1 MQAKVPH
8 LRWSQAPPLPWRRP
22 GSADIHIYVYI
33 YVNIYVHIY
42 IYIDIYACIHTYVH
56 TYIHINI
63 HLHTF
68 IYIDIYIDIYIY
80 IYIYIHLYTYKYLFT
95 YITYIYLKVCQVHI
109 SNPDPKTRIWRSQ
122 VLYARPKE
130 TGIHSSRCRATRLGR
145 GGSAKQRHKQ
155 RWAARKWT
163 LDICQKLRFHHR

>member
-1 MQAKVPH
+1 M
-8 LRWSQAPPLPWRRP
+8 
-22 GSADIHIYVYI
+22 
-33 YVNIYVHIY
+33 NIFL
-42 IYIDIYACIHTYVH
+42 YIDIYICMHTYVH

-80 IYIYIHLYTYKYLFT
+80 IYIHLYTYKYLLT